1 MSLINR
7 EELLKSIMDD
17 GGLQYPRW
25 WYLEKVKNAQP
36 EPAISLSWI
45 ETHIEWLES
54 LDNAFSSLTALQ
66 ISTMVKKWK
75 DEPDDFCSR
84 GVKKDGAND

>member
-7 EELLKSIMDD
+7 EELLASIMDD
-17 GGLQYPRW
+17 NGLQYPRW

-36 EPAISLSWI
+36 KPAILLSWI
-45 ETHIEWLES
+45 ENHIEWLES

-75 DEPDDFCSR
+75 DESDDFCSLGEER
-84 GVKKDGAND
+84 